1 MFRRWYQPNGYR
13 HVLAVGLPLVVSFGT
28 TSLIHFTD
36 RVFLANY
43 SMDAIAAALP
53 AGIASFLSLCFFM
66 GVVGYVNVF
75 VAQYVGAGAP
85 ERVGASLWQGIYFS
99 LASGLF
105 LAALYLVA
113 EPLFRFAGHDPE
125 VMRLEVV
132 YFRILTLGAGT
143 VVLATT
149 LSCFYS
155 GRGLTRPVMLINLIG
170 AGLNIPL
177 DYLLI
182 NGVGPFPEMG
192 IAGAAVATV
201 ISQVVLVALFGLAV
215 FRKRNDHAFAVR
227 RAWAWDSALIRRMLR
242 YGLPGGVQ
250 LFLDILVFT
259 FFVFMVGR
267 LGRAELAAT
276 NIVIAINTLSFMPMV
291 GMSVAVSTLVGQAIG
306 AGKPSGGVRATTSTL
321 HIALVYMG
329 LVALA
334 FVFLPRELLSF
345 FYTDGASAAAQS
357 RMVEL
362 GVELLRFVAVYSM
375 FDAMVLVYV
384 GSLKGA
390 GDIYFVMW
398 SMALICLGLVIAPL
412 LVGVEVLGLGLYFI
426 WGCVTLYVVV
436 LGLVLRWR
444 YSRGLWKKMRVI
456 EAAPR
461 RR

>member
-227 RAWAWDSALIRRMLR
+227 RAWAWDSALMRRMLR

-321 HIALVYMG
+321 HIALAYMG

-345 FYTDGASAAAQS
+345 FYTEGSSAAAQS

-412 LVGVEVLGLGLYFI
+412 LVGVEVLGMGLYFI

-461 RR
+461 PR

>member
-227 RAWAWDSALIRRMLR
+227 RAWAWDSALMRRMLR

>member
-1 MFRRWYQPNGYR
+1 MLRRWYQPNGYR

-43 SMDAIAAALP
+43 SLDAIAAALP

-66 GVVGYVNVF
+66 GVVNYVNVF

-99 LASGLF
+99 LASGLL

-113 EPLFRFAGHDPE
+113 EPLFRFAGHHPE
-125 VMRLEVV
+125 VMRLEVI

-155 GRGLTRPVMLINLIG
+155 GRGLTRPVMIINLVG

-201 ISQVVLVALFGLAV
+201 ISQVVLVALFGLAI
-215 FRKRNDHAFAVR
+215 FRKRNDRAFAVR
-227 RAWAWDSALIRRMLR
+227 RAWTWDSDLMRRMLR
-242 YGLPGGVQ
+242 YGLPGGMQ

-321 HIALVYMG
+321 HIALAYMG